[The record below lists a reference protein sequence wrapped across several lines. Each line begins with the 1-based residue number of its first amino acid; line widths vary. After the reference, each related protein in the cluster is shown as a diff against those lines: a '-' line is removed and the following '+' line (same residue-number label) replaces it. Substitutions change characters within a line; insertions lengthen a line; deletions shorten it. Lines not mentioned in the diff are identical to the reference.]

1 MALYRLEAK
10 VIGRTGGRSAT
21 ASAAYRAA
29 ERIADLRTGLV
40 YDYARRS
47 GVAHTEILAPETAP
61 AWVQDRACLWNAV
74 EAAEARKNSQLA
86 REFTLS
92 LPRELSHEQRVAVVR
107 SFVSAELVSRGM
119 VADIAHHTGRTAS
132 DGQPQPH
139 AHVMVTLRRI
149 GPDGFTGN
157 KAREWNAVELLES
170 WRERWAANLNQA
182 LEQAQVLARVD
193 HRSLE
198 ARRAEA
204 QQMAE
209 QAHANGHEAWAEA
222 FELQAVELDRQPEP
236 KLGAAAAM
244 EARGIASDQG
254 KAVRAIRAERAERR
268 SLVQELRGWL
278 AERARAVADRAQ
290 AFTEGLR
297 ERLAGLTS
305 ADLGVLR
312 EANLAVALARTG
324 RGQAELLSEQERA
337 QIEEHR
343 QVEAAY
349 ARLTPSGPPMKRKPE
364 QQRASPTPTSG
375 PGSRSR

>member
-29 ERIADLRTGLV
+29 ARILDLRTGLV
-40 YDYARRS
+40 HDYARRS
-47 GVAHTEILAPETAP
+47 GVAHTEILAPEAAP
-61 AWVQDRACLWNAV
+61 GWVQDRARLWNAV
-74 EAAEARKNSQLA
+74 EAAEKRKNSQLA
-86 REFTLS
+86 RELTLS

-170 WRERWAANLNQA
+170 WRERWAVNLNQA
-182 LEQAQVLARVD
+182 LERAQVPARVD

-198 ARRAEA
+198 TRCVEA
-204 QQMAE
+204 QQRAE
-209 QAHANGHEAWAEA
+209 QARANGHEAWAEA
-222 FELQAVELDRQPEP
+222 FALQTVELDRQPEP

-244 EARGIASDQG
+244 EARGIASEQG
-254 KAVRAIRAERAERR
+254 ATVRAIRAERNERR
-268 SLVQELRGWL
+268 SLIQELRGWL
-278 AERARAVADRAQ
+278 AERAQ

-312 EANLAVALARTG
+312 EANLAVAMARAG

-337 QIEEHR
+337 QIEEQRRAEVAHSR
-343 QVEAAY
+343 P
-349 ARLTPSGPPMKRKPE
+349 LPSDPPMERRSE
-364 QQRASPTPTSG
+364 RQQPSPAHTSG
-375 PGSRSR
+375 PGARPR